1 MSRRIRVAASLVVA
15 ATWLIASPAQADSD
29 AVACARASESAQS
42 LRTAGKLVE
51 ALDRVPACL
60 HLRCPDF
67 VRRDCEALRT
77 DVQAALPT
85 IVVRARAPGG
95 EDATDVRVFVDGAP
109 FLDRLD
115 GRAKPVDPGPH
126 TLRFEMPGADP
137 IEKSVVLREGEKM
150 RIVDAAFAT
159 PSRTA
164 SSGTHEAAAGEGSSF
179 PWPAAIVAGA
189 GVVAIGAF
197 AYLGLTGLSDYH
209 GLQSS
214 CGTTGSCKP
223 SDVDPVRTKL
233 WVADGLGV
241 AGVAA
246 LGVAAWLWLSSKST
260 VHAGVTPTA
269 GGARAV
275 VALSF

>member
-15 ATWLIASPAQADSD
+15 SMGLTGSPARADSD

-42 LRTAGKLVE
+42 LRSAGKLVE

-67 VRRDCEALRT
+67 VRRDCETLRT
-77 DVQAALPT
+77 EVQASLPT
-85 IVVRARAPGG
+85 IVVHARGPGG
-95 EDATDVRVFVDGAP
+95 EDATDVRVLVDGAP

-126 TLRFEMPGADP
+126 TLRFEMSGVTP
-137 IEKSVVLREGEKM
+137 IEKSVVVREGEKM
-150 RIVDAAFAT
+150 RVVDAAFVA
-159 PSRTA
+159 PSQTA
-164 SSGTHEAAAGEGSSF
+164 SPRTHEEAAGEPSSF

-189 GVVAIGAF
+189 GVVALGAF
-197 AYLGLTGLSDYH
+197 AYLGLTGLSDLH
-209 GLQSS
+209 GLQST
-214 CGTTGSCKP
+214 CGVTGSCAK
-223 SDVDPVRTKL
+223 SEVDPVRTKL

-241 AGVAA
+241 AGVVT
-246 LGVAAWLWLSSKST
+246 LGVAGWLWFSSKSA
-260 VHAGVTPTA
+260 VHATVTPTA

>member
-1 MSRRIRVAASLVVA
+1 MRVAASLVVA
-15 ATWLIASPAQADSD
+15 ATWLTASPAEADTD

-42 LRTAGKLVE
+42 LRSAGKLVE

-60 HLRCPDF
+60 NLRCPDF

-77 DVQAALPT
+77 DIQASLPT
-85 IVVRARAPGG
+85 IVVRARGPGG
-95 EDATDVRVFVDGAP
+95 EDATDVHVLVDGAP

-126 TLRFEMPGADP
+126 TLHFEMSGATP
-137 IEKSVVLREGEKM
+137 IEKSVVMREGEKM
-150 RIVDAAFAT
+150 RIVDAAFAAL
-159 PSRTA
+159 SRT
-164 SSGTHEAAAGEGSSF
+164 SSSRTHEESTGEPSSF
-179 PWPAAIVAGA
+179 PWPAAIVAGV

-209 GLQSS
+209 ALQGG
-214 CGTTGSCKP
+214 CGATGTCNK
-223 SDVDPVRTKL
+223 SDVDSVRTKL

-241 AGVAA
+241 AGVVA
-246 LGVAAWLWLSSKST
+246 LGVAGWLWFSSKSA
-260 VHAGVTPTA
+260 VHAGVTPTS

>member
-1 MSRRIRVAASLVVA
+1 MSRRMRAATSLVVA
-15 ATWLIASPAQADSD
+15 AIGLTALPAEADSD
-29 AVACARASESAQS
+29 AVACARASEGAQS
-42 LRTAGKLVE
+42 LRSAGKLVE

-60 HLRCPDF
+60 QLRCPNF

-77 DVQAALPT
+77 DIQASLPT
-85 IVVRARAPGG
+85 IVVRAHAPGG
-95 EDATDVRVFVDGAP
+95 EDATDVRVLVDGAP

-126 TLRFEMPGADP
+126 TLRFEMSGAAP
-137 IEKSVVLREGEKM
+137 IEQSVVVREGEKM
-150 RIVDAAFAT
+150 RVVDAAFEA
-159 PSRTA
+159 PSHAA
-164 SSGTHEAAAGEGSSF
+164 STTTHEETARDTSTF

-189 GVVAIGAF
+189 GIVALGAF

-209 GLQSS
+209 ALQSE
-214 CGTTGSCKP
+214 CAGGTCKP
-223 SDVDPVRTKL
+223 SQVDPVRTKL

-246 LGVAAWLWLSSKST
+246 LGVGAWLWLSSKSDG
-260 VHAGVTPTA
+260 VRAGVTPTA

>member
-1 MSRRIRVAASLVVA
+1 
-15 ATWLIASPAQADSD
+15 
-29 AVACARASESAQS
+29 
-42 LRTAGKLVE
+42 
-51 ALDRVPACL
+51 VPACL

-85 IVVRARAPGG
+85 IVVRARTPGG
-95 EDATDVRVFVDGAP
+95 DDATDVRVFVDGAP

-126 TLRFEMPGADP
+126 TLRFEMSGADP
-137 IEKSVVLREGEKM
+137 IEKSVVLGEGEKM

-164 SSGTHEAAAGEGSSF
+164 SSRTHGEAAGEGSSS

-214 CGTTGSCKP
+214 CGTTGDCKP
-223 SDVDPVRTKL
+223 SDVDAVRTKL

-260 VHAGVTPTA
+260 VHAGVAPTT

>member
-1 MSRRIRVAASLVVA
+1 MIRRIRVAASLIAA
-15 ATWLIASPAQADSD
+15 ATWLSAGPSRADSD

-42 LRTAGKLVE
+42 LRSAGKLVE

-77 DVQAALPT
+77 DVQASLPT

-95 EDATDVRVFVDGAP
+95 DDATDVRVLVDGVP
-109 FLDRLD
+109 FLERLD

-126 TLRFEMPGADP
+126 TLRFEMSGADP
-137 IEKSVVLREGEKM
+137 IETSVVVREGEKM
-150 RIVDAAFAT
+150 RVVDAAFT
-159 PSRTA
+159 TRTRPA
-164 SSGTHEAAAGEGSSF
+164 SPAEAGREPSSF
-179 PWPAAIVAGA
+179 PWPAAIVAGV
-189 GVVAIGAF
+189 GVVALGAF
-197 AYLGLTGLSDYH
+197 AYFGLTGLSDFH
-209 GLQSS
+209 GLQQS
-214 CGTTGSCKP
+214 CGGAGDCKQ
-223 SDVDPVRTKL
+223 SDVDGVRTKI

-241 AGVAA
+241 AGVVA
-246 LGVAAWLWLSSKST
+246 LGVAGWLWFSSRSA
-260 VHAGVTPTA
+260 VHAGVTPTP

>member
-1 MSRRIRVAASLVVA
+1 MIRRMRVAASLVVA
-15 ATWLIASPAQADSD
+15 ATWLSAGPAEADSD

-42 LRTAGKLVE
+42 LRSAGKLVE

-77 DVQAALPT
+77 DVQASLPT
-85 IVVRARAPGG
+85 IVVRAHAPGG
-95 EDATDVRVFVDGAP
+95 EDATDVRVVVDGVP

-126 TLRFEMPGADP
+126 TLRFEMSGADP
-137 IEKSVVLREGEKM
+137 IEQTVVVREGEKM
-150 RIVDAAFAT
+150 RVVDAAFTT
-159 PSRTA
+159 PSHAAR
-164 SSGTHEAAAGEGSSF
+164 SESHDEAAGAPRRF

-197 AYLGLTGLSDYH
+197 AYLGLTGLSDFH
-209 GLQSS
+209 SLQDR
-214 CGTTGSCKP
+214 CGGTGSCKQA
-223 SDVDPVRTKL
+223 DVDPVRTKL
-233 WVADGLGV
+233 WVADGLGA
-241 AGVAA
+241 AGVVA
-246 LGVAAWLWLSSKST
+246 LGVGAWLWFSWKST
-260 VHAGVTPTA
+260 ARAGVTPTT